1 MIHFWLGPFYFFL
14 AGAVILWVGPL
25 YFLGGTALPLLL
37 GGLRNLVVRPQL
49 SLGVSLSL
57 SLSLFRSPVF
67 FLICCPCP
75 MPCRRQPSVWGTGWE
90 VRFCYLFTGRCQ
102 ACRRT
107 EMLPMHM
114 TECPSR
120 WNSMTRTLAS
130 CSQSSIDTW
139 GS

>member
-57 SLSLFRSPVF
+57 SLSLSLFRSLVF
-67 FLICCPCP
+67 FSSAPHALSPP
-75 MPCRRQPSVWGTGWE
+75 AQRVGDRVGSTVLLSLHW
-90 VRFCYLFTGRCQ
+90 
-102 ACRRT
+102 A
-107 EMLPMHM
+107 LPGLPAH
-114 TECPSR
+114 
-120 WNSMTRTLAS
+120 
-130 CSQSSIDTW
+130 
-139 GS
+139 